1 MADLLPVKKQRLIFI
16 DLMRGIAAL
25 WMIETH
31 VVNAFLNFQYQG
43 GWLFDAISISNGYV
57 AVGFIFCAGAGFWIA
72 ASRKAE
78 EYKKFTP
85 ALWTYLRRLGFILAA
100 AYWAHFPE
108 FSFWR
113 IIRSTPAQVLDIMQ
127 CDVLHCIV
135 FSSLIALMLVMI
147 LPKKLPFTWIF
158 ALLSLMFFFA
168 TPLAWESAP
177 LAHLPVFPATLF
189 VNQPI
194 SPFPLFPWS
203 GYFFAGAAITGWF
216 MQSNDQK
223 FFAKRLALAGFALP
237 FILFIIKELPFTYP
251 GWQDW
256 WLASPS
262 HALFRTSGAVLLFGL
277 LYLSEK
283 WFDKIP
289 RATDVLR
296 LCGQESLFI
305 YLLQGMLIYGSVANV
320 GVKHFLPTIVTPL
333 EIVILT
339 AALIAVCYSL
349 AHIWNT
355 YKNHDALRA
364 RRSIALLSILFLV
377 VFMLVPAN

>member
-1 MADLLPVKKQRLIFI
+1 MGELLPARKQRLIFI

-31 VVNAFLNFQYQG
+31 VVNAFLNYHYQS
-43 GWLFDAISISNGYV
+43 GWFFNLISISNGYV
-57 AVGFIFCAGAGFWIA
+57 AVGFVFCAGSGFWIA
-72 ASRKAE
+72 ASRKTD
-78 EYKKFTP
+78 EYKRFTP

-113 IIRSTPAQVLDIMQ
+113 IIRSTPEQILAIMQ

-135 FSSLIALMLVMI
+135 FSSIIALTLVII
-147 LPKKLPFTWIF
+147 LPKKVPFTWIY
-158 ALLSLMFFFA
+158 ALMSVMFFFA
-168 TPLAWESAP
+168 TPLAWASDP
-177 LAHLPVFPATLF
+177 LAYLPVFPATLF
-189 VNQPI
+189 TNQPI

-216 MQSNDQK
+216 MQSADQK
-223 FFAKRLALAGFALP
+223 RFAKRLLLVGLGLP
-237 FILFIIKELPFTYP
+237 VILFIIKDLPFTYP

-256 WLASPS
+256 WIASPS
-262 HALFRTSGAVLLFGL
+262 HSLFRASGAALLFGL
-277 LYLSEK
+277 LFLTEG
-283 WFDKIP
+283 FFNKIP
-289 RATDVLR
+289 RVTDVLR

-339 AALIAVCYSL
+339 SALIAVCYSL

-364 RRSIALLSILFLV
+364 RRTIALLSILFIV